1 MKYCSKCGE
10 PLNNDTQKFCMKCG
24 WAFQKNG
31 EGNYYR
37 RDEIS
42 LYPMKAFKF
51 LIWFGLFFS
60 AIISFSN
67 GMMMVSG
74 IVYDMSSNFEVTS
87 EMVYELYGTA
97 LQILDI
103 LYGGALLGIAVFAVI
118 TRFKLSNFKKEGP
131 KFLYLLYI
139 LNVVLGLVYIVGAVV
154 VTGNAELIAEN
165 AADTVGQFIA
175 SIVALL
181 CWKKYFS
188 KRKLLF
194 CN

>member
-24 WAFQKNG
+24 WAFQKSG
-31 EGNYYR
+31 EGNYYH

-42 LYPMKAFKF
+42 PYPMKAFKF
-51 LIWFGLFFS
+51 LIWFGLFFGAIS
-60 AIISFSN
+60 AFSS
-67 GMMMVSG
+67 GMMMVTG
-74 IVYDMSSNFEVTS
+74 IVYDMSSHFEATA

-103 LYGGALLGIAVFAVI
+103 LYGLALLGIAVFAVI

-131 KFLYLLYI
+131 KFLYILYI
-139 LNVVLGLVYIVGAVV
+139 LNVVLSLVYIVGAVA
-154 VTGNAELIAEN
+154 VTGNAEVIAEI
-165 AADTVGQFIA
+165 ATDTVAQFIA
-175 SIVALL
+175 SVVALL
-181 CWKKYFS
+181 CWKEYFS